1 MRVAL
6 GNDHG
11 GYVLRGPVIDA
22 IRQLGHEVVDFGVD
36 STEPVDYPDIAVQV
50 ARAVADEKV
59 DVGVLICGTGIG
71 MAMTAN
77 KVRGVYAAVCS
88 DCYSARMAREHNA
101 ANVLC
106 FGGRVV
112 GPGLAQQLVETFLTA
127 SPSSEQRHLRRRQKM
142 AEII

>member
-1 MRVAL
+1 M
-6 GNDHG
+6 
-11 GYVLRGPVIDA
+11 PPT
-22 IRQLGHEVVDFGVD
+22 
-36 STEPVDYPDIAVQV
+36 S
-50 ARAVADEKV
+50 
-59 DVGVLICGTGIG
+59 C
-71 MAMTAN
+71 
-77 KVRGVYAAVCS
+77 
-88 DCYSARMAREHNA
+88 NA